1 MKLKIILVIN
11 AIVVAIFGIALV
23 LIPAQLLSLYG
34 ITVDT
39 SLKYMAQLFGAA
51 LIGFAVLT
59 WSARNSS
66 DSGARRAIIL
76 ALFVTAA
83 IGCIVAVLGAL
94 AGFMNPL
101 SWSTV
106 AIYLFFAAVFGYFQ
120 FARPTTST

>member
-11 AIVVAIFGIALV
+11 AIVVAVFGIALV

-39 SLKYMAQLFGAA
+39 PLKYMAQLFGAA

-66 DSGARRAIIL
+66 DSGACRAIIL

-120 FARPTTST
+120 FVRPTTSS